1 MSSKAS
7 SEPWARPPSAGA
19 ATEDHS
25 GSTSSGAGLSAA
37 SRSVLDWALLALPP
51 TTVLSA
57 LALWFGYALTRSRN
71 DYYGL
76 DVSTLG
82 FSTTDYVL
90 RSIDAVIV
98 PAMVLAVVLLVLLG
112 LHCLIRPVIS
122 AHPRAR
128 PLRAGLLLLVVAGV
142 AATGVGVRGAFVPL
156 FGEAYLASPILLG
169 AGSLCAAYGIRM
181 LRTLR
186 RRPDRAAGTAPRPVG
201 PALVQVCFA
210 VLVVVALFWGAT
222 RYADA
227 LGRGRAMA
235 VEEHLTSRPAV
246 ILYSKTA
253 LGLAPPVEEVRTD
266 GAASEYGFRYTNLR
280 LLIRSNG
287 KYFLFP
293 EQWTHQ
299 KGRIILIEDD
309 ASIRVEFQPGE
320 HR

>member
-1 MSSKAS
+1 MSSSAS
-7 SEPWARPPSAGA
+7 SEPPAPPPSAGST
-19 ATEDHS
+19 TEDRDR
-25 GSTSSGAGLSAA
+25 TSSDSALSAA
-37 SRSVLDWALLALPP
+37 SRSVLDWALIALPP

-57 LALWFGYALTRSRN
+57 LAFWFGYALTRSRN

-82 FSTTDYVL
+82 FSTTDYLL
-90 RSIDAVIV
+90 RSVDAIIV
-98 PAMVLAVVLLVLLG
+98 PAMVLAIVSLVLIG
-112 LHCLIRPVIS
+112 VHCLIRPVIY
-122 AHPRAR
+122 AQPRAR

-142 AATGVGVRGAFVPL
+142 AATGLGVRGAFVPL
-156 FGEAYLASPILLG
+156 FGDAYLASPAVLG

-181 LRTLR
+181 LHTIR
-186 RRPDRAAGTAPRPVG
+186 RRPDRTAEKAPRPVSLT
-201 PALVQVCFA
+201 LVQVCFA

-235 VEEHLTSRPAV
+235 VEKNLTSRPAV
-246 ILYSKTA
+246 TLYSRTA
-253 LGLAPPVEEVRTD
+253 LGLAPPVREVRTD
-266 GAASEYGFRYTNLR
+266 ETASEYGFRYTNLR

-299 KGRIILIEDD
+299 KGSIILIEDD

-320 HR
+320 N